1 MKQQVKKDP
10 AGTRIYF
17 YSSSNPMFRPPGT
30 HEPLADLNQAAF
42 HRAFSKS
49 PGAVSPSHPAVK
61 AKEWP
66 FPGGSIKIGRMKK
79 NAKPTAPL
87 FGGPNLPT
95 RRLENLTDG
104 VFAIVM
110 TLLVFNL
117 KVPVVAQADLPGGL
131 VHQLTGLWPQ
141 YFSFVLS
148 VLVIGVHWV
157 GFTAVFHL
165 VHHSNRLHHWINILY
180 LLCLAFVPFSAA
192 LLGQYYEQPVAVI
205 IYCLNLIAA
214 GGVLYLHLWYALNYG
229 LAPDMPPPVV
239 RMAKQRILLGVAAY
253 LVAIPLSFIST
264 KICLFLFVVGPLS
277 FILPSRADQHIR
289 PREN

>member
-1 MKQQVKKDP
+1 MKETSKP
-10 AGTRIYF
+10 
-17 YSSSNPMFRPPGT
+17 
-30 HEPLADLNQAAF
+30 DL
-42 HRAFSKS
+42 
-49 PGAVSPSHPAVK
+49 PS
-61 AKEWP
+61 
-66 FPGGSIKIGRMKK
+66 
-79 NAKPTAPL
+79 

-117 KVPVVAQADLPGGL
+117 KVPFVAQADLPGGL
-131 VHQLTGLWPQ
+131 VNKLLELWPQ

-192 LLGQYYEQPVAVI
+192 LLGQYYDQPVAVI
-205 IYCLNLIAA
+205 VYCLNLIAA
-214 GGVLYLHLWYALNYG
+214 GSVLYLHLWYALTFG
-229 LAPDMPPPVV
+229 LAPDMPPPVI
-239 RMAKQRILLGVAAY
+239 RMARRRILFGIAAY
-253 LVAIPLSFIST
+253 IIAIPLSVVST
-264 KICLFLFVVGPLS
+264 KICLALFVLGPLS
-277 FILPSRADQHIR
+277 FILPSQADKHIK
-289 PREN
+289 PSENTTF